1 MARFGLR
8 ITYDA
13 PSMDGRLMTQVV
25 DLAQRQIN
33 AWIYRGYHK
42 LRVEDEP
49 FIAGKSGTQI
59 VPGAILLAR
68 SEDGP
73 GTTLTWDYLNTAMM
87 ALRICALN
95 EHRYKELRAA
105 LYVRIGMVEVVI
117 GRMQVAKCIGTLRE
131 CSRTRHPID

>member
-8 ITYDA
+8 ITYEA
-13 PSMDGRLMTQVV
+13 PSIDGRLMTQVV
-25 DLAQRQIN
+25 DSAQHQIS
-33 AWIYRGYHK
+33 AWIYHGFHK
-42 LRVEDEP
+42 LRAEDEP
-49 FIAGKSGTQI
+49 FIAGRAGTI
-59 VPGAILLAR
+59 TVPGAILLAR

-95 EHRYKELRAA
+95 EHRYRELRAV
-105 LYVRIGMVEVVI
+105 LYVRIGMVEVTI

-131 CSRTRHPID
+131 CSRIRHLDV